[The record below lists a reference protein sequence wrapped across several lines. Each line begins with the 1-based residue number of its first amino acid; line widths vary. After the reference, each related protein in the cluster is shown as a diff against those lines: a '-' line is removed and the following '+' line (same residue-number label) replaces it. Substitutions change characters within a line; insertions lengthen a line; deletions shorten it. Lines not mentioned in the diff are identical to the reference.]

1 MIEAP
6 GRLSWRFTSSERRAL
21 PMKRAAARAA
31 GAPLRRPRPALLP
44 PRERALHVA
53 LALGLALATLVVL
66 LVGARLRAAA
76 NDERWDAV
84 ETALLWRRASALTTP
99 QCRRCESLL
108 GDITWRDPPPFAP
121 RGAKPSWD
129 WRERASLPGDDDD
142 DDEDDA
148 VDERDAAGHP
158 IRDRR
163 HVRDD
168 DRLAASL
175 RPRRHPRVACGFHK
189 LTPAEARH
197 VTRGASILFVGNS
210 ISRRLMYAVADQLGG
225 KNARVNPLSDG
236 ADARYGAQTVWDSKA
251 RYHSFFEVAVDAN
264 TGQLSDQTTC
274 VQAEEATTREET
286 EIAQTEAHQGS
297 PTRRNIRR
305 MSRSILAANN
315 RTIIDGFSSI
325 LSDDRDDARYP
336 IIPDVL
342 GFDAASGT
350 VAATASGAAARRLR
364 CPGGR
369 AAFETMREEAAARG
383 AARLAFA
390 YAGTP
395 PTEGAVALLCAW
407 AGEEILPA
415 GEGEG
420 DGGGSNGGE
429 ACSTKTKPPR
439 GGRSKSSL
447 DEQIGSHYDAV
458 VVQVARGSDDAIAN
472 LARAATRFSAS
483 RRARGVPAR
492 VIFLGVPHEAHA
504 GTGPEATREAVEWA
518 RTVAWPTLLGGGGD
532 HDGGEEET
540 GGGGGGLDP
549 GAGGV
554 DAFRVAFDVA
564 DVTLAT
570 HEGVASG
577 RIAHEPNSGY
587 HFTDEGRRLTAQLL
601 LNRFAAGACA
611 RGGER

>member
-1 MIEAP
+1 
-6 GRLSWRFTSSERRAL
+6 
-21 PMKRAAARAA
+21 MKRAAARAA

-142 DDEDDA
+142 DDDEA
-148 VDERDAAGHP
+148 VDERDAAGHHRR
-158 IRDRR
+158 RDRIHR
-163 HVRDD
+163 D

-251 RYHSFFEVAVDAN
+251 RYHSFFEVAVDAH

-274 VQAEEATTREET
+274 VQAEEAATREET

-297 PTRRNIRR
+297 PMRRNIRR

-395 PTEGAVALLCAW
+395 PTEGAVALLRAW
-407 AGEEILPA
+407 AGEEIPPA
-415 GEGEG
+415 GEGEA

-429 ACSTKTKPPR
+429 ASARATKKKPPR

-458 VVQVARGSDDAIAN
+458 VVQVARGSDDAIAK

-518 RTVAWPTLLGGGGD
+518 RTVAWPILLGGGGD
-532 HDGGEEET
+532 HDGGEEEET

-549 GAGGV
+549 GAGGG
-554 DAFRVAFDVA
+554 DAFFSVAFDVA

>member
-1 MIEAP
+1 M
-6 GRLSWRFTSSERRAL
+6 
-21 PMKRAAARAA
+21 
-31 GAPLRRPRPALLP
+31 
-44 PRERALHVA
+44 
-53 LALGLALATLVVL
+53 
-66 LVGARLRAAA
+66 
-76 NDERWDAV
+76 
-84 ETALLWRRASALTTP
+84 
-99 QCRRCESLL
+99 
-108 GDITWRDPPPFAP
+108 
-121 RGAKPSWD
+121 
-129 WRERASLPGDDDD
+129 
-142 DDEDDA
+142 
-148 VDERDAAGHP
+148 DERDAAGHP

-236 ADARYGAQTVWDSKA
+236 ADARYGAQTVWDSKV

-286 EIAQTEAHQGS
+286 EIETEAHQGS
-297 PTRRNIRR
+297 PMRRNIRR

-315 RTIIDGFSSI
+315 RTIIDGFSSV
-325 LSDDRDDARYP
+325 SDDHDEARYP

-350 VAATASGAAARRLR
+350 VASTASGAAARRLR

-390 YAGTP
+390 CAGTP
-395 PTEGAVALLCAW
+395 PTEGAVALLRAW

-415 GEGEG
+415 GEGEA

-429 ACSTKTKPPR
+429 AGATKTKPPR

-518 RTVAWPTLLGGGGD
+518 RTVAWPILLGGGGD
-532 HDGGEEET
+532 HDGG
-540 GGGGGGLDP
+540 
-549 GAGGV
+549 
-554 DAFRVAFDVA
+554 
-564 DVTLAT
+564 
-570 HEGVASG
+570 
-577 RIAHEPNSGY
+577 
-587 HFTDEGRRLTAQLL
+587 RR
-601 LNRFAAGACA
+601 RRRGAAGAD
-611 RGGER
+611 